1 MQCRRLRNALH
12 DNAVIILRQIPAAL
26 MVEPSLIVFVAWG
39 HMRANNVLGC
49 SA

>member
-1 MQCRRLRNALH
+1 MRRRHLHNVLH
-12 DNAVIILRQIPAAL
+12 DTAVIISRQIPAAL

-39 HMRANNVLGC
+39 HMRANTVLGC